1 MSVSPDGVVEIVPVT
16 VAMLVKFPVEGEVA
30 PIVVLLIVLLVI
42 VAPLMLGSEGGRK
55 AFPLAQQSIGGQ
67 TMVQGQKRPEQGQC
81 WLSE

>member
-55 AFPLAQQSIGGQ
+55 GVPAGPTKYWRANDGSGAK
-67 TMVQGQKRPEQGQC
+67 TP
-81 WLSE
+81 